1 MPTPIAQ
8 NRFLAAFPESWR
20 EHIGDM
26 AVLETLSGGEYVF
39 REGEPADG
47 VVLVLDGQ
55 VEVVRELADGQLLVL
70 HTASAGD
77 FLGELAVLDRQGRS
91 ASARALGETQIA
103 TLPTDPLLHV
113 LQQAPGDAILQLF
126 VGITS
131 QVRASNDRFL
141 REVLQRER
149 LATLGGMAASIIH
162 DFKSPL
168 TGIELASQLL
178 QVKYGEDEAIGKYS
192 QKISQQTARMT
203 ALAQELLDFSRG
215 KPDLH
220 ASDVPISELFAE
232 LVELNEDYLQARSVT
247 LEIEAEEAEL
257 WCDRN
262 RLLRVL
268 QNLMSNAVTAFGG
281 QPGALV
287 LGAQSVGG
295 QEIILSLADNGP
307 GIPEDVQSR
316 IFEPFAK
323 SAASKGS
330 GLGMAISKSVVEA
343 HGGSISFTSEA
354 GVGTCFEIRL
364 PLTGTA

>member
-1 MPTPIAQ
+1 
-8 NRFLAAFPESWR
+8 
-20 EHIGDM
+20 M
-26 AVLETLSGGEYVF
+26 AVHESLADGEYAF
-39 REGEPADG
+39 SEGEAADG
-47 VVLVLDGQ
+47 VVLVLEGK
-55 VEVVRELADGQLLVL
+55 VEVVRELADGQLLVI
-70 HTASAGD
+70 HTVSAGD

-91 ASARALGETQIA
+91 AGARAVGASQIA
-103 TLPTDPLLHV
+103 TLPAEPLLHV
-113 LQQAPGDAILQLF
+113 LEQAPGATILQLF
-126 VGITS
+126 GGITS

-149 LATLGGMAASIIH
+149 LSTLGGMAASIIH

-178 QVKYGEDEAIGKYS
+178 RVKHGEDEAILNYS

-220 ASDVPISELFAE
+220 ADEVPVGELFAE
-232 LVELNEDYLQARSVT
+232 LAELNEDYLQARSVV
-247 LEIEAEEAEL
+247 LEIDAEEAAL
-257 WCDRN
+257 WCDRS

-268 QNLMSNAVTAFGG
+268 QNLVSNAVTAFGG
-281 QPGALV
+281 QPGLLELNASHAEPQHYV
-287 LGAQSVGG
+287 
-295 QEIILSLADNGP
+295 ITLADNGP
-307 GIPEDVQSR
+307 GIPEEVQSR
-316 IFEPFAK
+316 LFEPFAK

-343 HGGSISFTSEA
+343 HGGTITFTSEA

-364 PLTGTA
+364 PLSASA